1 MRAIVASLMAIGL
14 LASPCQSGDEGGAK
28 TAIASQERAADG
40 AVAQRAGRAPYYLL
54 FGADGDLLEVVEN
67 PSRNASRRAGAGTA
81 EFLAGKGA
89 TLVVAG
95 HFGQNMTQALDRR
108 GIGHIEFSGTIADA
122 LKKARDQGAGTPN

>member
-1 MRAIVASLMAIGL
+1 MRAIVAGVMALGL
-14 LASPCQSGDEGGAK
+14 LVAPIRGGDEREVK

-67 PSRNASRRAGAGTA
+67 PSKDVGRRAGAGAA
-81 EFLAGKGA
+81 EFLASKGA

-95 HFGQNMTQALDRR
+95 RFGRNMADALDRR
-108 GIGHIEFSGTIADA
+108 GIGHIEFSGTVADA
-122 LKKARDQGAGTPN
+122 LKEARGREAGTPK